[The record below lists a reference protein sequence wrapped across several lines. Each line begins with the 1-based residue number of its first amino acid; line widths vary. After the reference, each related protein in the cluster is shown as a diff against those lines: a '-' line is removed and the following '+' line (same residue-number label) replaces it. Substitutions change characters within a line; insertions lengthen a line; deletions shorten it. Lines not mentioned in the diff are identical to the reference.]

1 MAIYRVGSI
10 EWEVDG
16 EHPQLPHEC
25 LVECEDEGRIAEA
38 LSSRY
43 GWLAAD
49 FLILERSY

>member
-10 EWEVDG
+10 EWEADG
-16 EHPQLPHEC
+16 EHLNLPHEC
-25 LVECEDEGRIAEA
+25 TVECEDEGRIADA

-43 GWLAAD
+43 GWLVAN